1 MLISIA
7 ILSVFSL
14 HCPLFL
20 FCLSCYLHL
29 SLFSLSRT
37 LIWKEGALLPT
48 QYVLFLPAALSCWTP
63 PQDPALLDKT
73 QGIHAFLFCFI
84 SIYRLRRRSTLSRPE
99 GEKGKLI
106 PIQRVVK
113 VWWMS
118 ALKQH
123 DSGGGVI
130 DGWHWIWTV
139 LFCFCRKDLDT
150 WAQDQWLFWCE
161 YYKNCSF
168 FLSFRTSFLSLKFIL
183 CSKFQGGNGSSPVR
197 GLPSVRRSPQNSH
210 SAPGSIVSIW
220 GMNWGFTKVE
230 CQPNK
235 DYLALWILQSYS
247 STL

>member
-123 DSGGGVI
+123 DSGGLLMADI
-130 DGWHWIWTV
+130 EFE
-139 LFCFCRKDLDT
+139 LFCSVFAGK
-150 WAQDQWLFWCE
+150 
-161 YYKNCSF
+161 
-168 FLSFRTSFLSLKFIL
+168 TST
-183 CSKFQGGNGSSPVR
+183 R
-197 GLPSVRRSPQNSH
+197 GPKISDYFD
-210 SAPGSIVSIW
+210 VSI
-220 GMNWGFTKVE
+220 TKT
-230 CQPNK
+230 
-235 DYLALWILQSYS
+235 ALSSYHFEPLS
-247 STL
+247 

>member
-123 DSGGGVI
+123 DSGGG
-130 DGWHWIWTV
+130 GYWWLTLNLNCFV
-139 LFCFCRKDLDT
+139 LFLQERPRHVGPRSVTILMWVLQKL
-150 WAQDQWLFWCE
+150 LFLLIIS
-161 YYKNCSF
+161 NL
-168 FLSFRTSFLSLKFIL
+168 FLKS
-183 CSKFQGGNGSSPVR
+183 
-197 GLPSVRRSPQNSH
+197 
-210 SAPGSIVSIW
+210 
-220 GMNWGFTKVE
+220 
-230 CQPNK
+230 
-235 DYLALWILQSYS
+235 
-247 STL
+247 